1 MAPIRMQLPTR
12 RLTTLGV
19 LAAAVFPARAAPVV
33 LLMRHATAPGTGDP
47 PGFVLGDCA
56 MQRTLS
62 AEGRAEA
69 VRAGAVRAGAYP
81 RRAGIGVD

>member
-12 RLTTLGV
+12 RLITLGVV
-19 LAAAVFPARAAPVV
+19 LAAAVFPARAAPLV
-33 LLMRHATAPGTGDP
+33 LLIRHATAPGTGDP

-69 VRAGAVRAGAYP
+69 MRAGAYP
-81 RRAGIGVD
+81 RRAGTRVD